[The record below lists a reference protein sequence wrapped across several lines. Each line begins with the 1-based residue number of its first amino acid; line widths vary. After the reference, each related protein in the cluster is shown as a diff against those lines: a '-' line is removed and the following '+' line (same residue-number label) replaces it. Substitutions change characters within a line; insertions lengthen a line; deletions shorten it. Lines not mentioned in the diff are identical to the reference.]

1 MIVGNGMISNKF
13 KLYSNLLEDVIIFA
27 SGVSD
32 SNENNPENFIREKEL
47 LLKTI
52 EENKDKK
59 IIYFS
64 SVLVNFSEKAYYK
77 HKLEM
82 EKIIESNSIS
92 HIIYRLPQIVGG
104 DGNKNNIVNYIKNSI
119 IKQNPISIYVD
130 AERALLDVDDL
141 IQFILFSFNLIN
153 NEVVILSQIEK
164 IFVTELYD
172 MISYQLKTHTFVT
185 YVSDTFGLDNWD
197 LDNSKIV
204 DKWLVGV
211 DTYGYTANIIQKYI
225 DGNTNWIL

>member
-92 HIIYRLPQIVGG
+92 YIIYRLPQIVGG